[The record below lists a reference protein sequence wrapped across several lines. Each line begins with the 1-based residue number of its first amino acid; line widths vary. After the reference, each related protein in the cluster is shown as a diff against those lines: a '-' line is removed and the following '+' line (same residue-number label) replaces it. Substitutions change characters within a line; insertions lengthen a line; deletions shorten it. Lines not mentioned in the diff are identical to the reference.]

1 MQKEIE
7 QSSDGMK
14 DESQL
19 VTFLLNEEEFGFDIM
34 SVQEIIRLPK
44 MAKVPRTPAYVEGIA
59 NLRGVVLP
67 VIDMRNRFGM
77 EVAEQTDRTR
87 VLVVDINGVKTGLRV
102 DRVKQVTRVLRSDIE
117 APPAAIRGTTS
128 DYLEGVVKLD
138 KGKRIIM
145 ALNAARVCEIA
156 VTRNST
162 SSAAAVST
170 SKAASETAIDATINS
185 DADVQKMVTFR
196 IAKEEFAFHMEHVRE
211 ILRVQTPN
219 QVPDVPDYVLG
230 VLTVRGQILPVID
243 LRRLLQ
249 QSSLADEVAGRCR
262 PLREEYERWIDQ
274 TEKQLASGSQSKL
287 DSAVTEHFRKWIG
300 ETNSSSQVLTEALAK
315 ARGANQ
321 KVIKQIQLRTKSEE
335 CDDRDGTRAC
345 DLEILSGAREAVAA
359 LHSFEEQIAKNIQ
372 EDQRIIIVDAEG
384 SVLGLVVDHVH
395 EVLNVPKNL
404 IEPPPHITS
413 SGGIEL
419 SGVAKLNDGSRLI
432 MCLDVANLMKDQ
444 QLRSV
449 QATSQ
454 ETAKKK
460 TAVDTHSIGLELNEM
475 QLVTF
480 MLGDEEFGVP
490 ISQIQ
495 EIDRLGKVTKVPNAA
510 PFIEGITNL
519 RGEVIPVLDTRKRFD
534 LAAKPSDDRTRIV
547 IVDLGGVRT
556 GLVVDS
562 VREVLNLAKKDI
574 APPPESIGSG
584 IDQQFISGI
593 GKVDSGKRMIVLLD
607 VEKILSRHEQA
618 HLSEVHDIE
627 RTGAGSTGA
636 TPV

>member
-7 QSSDGMK
+7 QSPDGMK

-77 EVAEQTDRTR
+77 ELAEQTDRTR

-102 DRVKQVTRVLRSDIE
+102 DRVKQVTRVLRSEIE
-117 APPAAIRGTTS
+117 TPPAAIRGTTS
-128 DYLEGVVKLD
+128 DYLDGVVKLD
-138 KGKRIIM
+138 KGQRIIM
-145 ALNAARVCEIA
+145 ALNAARVCEIC
-156 VTRNST
+156 VTGNST
-162 SSAAAVST
+162 SASGLASSSKNPNDAATEGSR
-170 SKAASETAIDATINS
+170 NS

-211 ILRVQTPN
+211 ILRVQTPY

-249 QSSLADEVAGRCR
+249 QGSLADEVAGRCR

-274 TEKQLASGSQSKL
+274 TERLFAGGFQSKL
-287 DSAVTEHFRKWIG
+287 DGSVTEHFRKWVS
-300 ETNSSSQVLTEALAK
+300 ETNSSSQALTEALAK

-335 CDDRDGTRAC
+335 CGDRDGMRAC
-345 DLEILSGAREAVAA
+345 DLEVLAGARETVAV
-359 LHSFEEQIAKNIQ
+359 LHSFEQQIAKNIQ

-384 SVLGLVVDHVH
+384 FVLGLVVDHVH

-413 SGGIEL
+413 SGGMEL

-444 QLRSV
+444 KLRDVQGASQHSV
-449 QATSQ
+449 EREKAMETRNTGQDGQ
-454 ETAKKK
+454 EL
-460 TAVDTHSIGLELNEM
+460 SEI

-495 EIDRLGKVTKVPNAA
+495 EIDRLGKVTKVPNSA
-510 PFIEGITNL
+510 PFIDGITNL

-534 LAAKPSDDRTRIV
+534 LAAKQSDDRTRIV

-562 VREVLNLAKKDI
+562 VREVLNLAKEDI

-607 VEKILSRHEQA
+607 VEKILSRREQA
-618 HLSEVHDIE
+618 HLSQVLDME
-627 RTGAGSTGA
+627 RTGATL
-636 TPV
+636 V